1 MRLEQDSWP
10 RVQMAFLVVLTGAS
24 GFLASFLLLQAGLQ
38 AMWVRY
44 PVSAGFAYGVFLLLL
59 WLWMKTQASDYAD
72 VPTISGNGASNSG
85 ADTEG
90 LPDLESGGGGD
101 FGGGGAS
108 AHFDAPAN
116 PTDPGELPGS
126 NLISDGLASVG
137 DADEAAL
144 PLLVLLLVAALLVG
158 VLGAA
163 VSSLYILYAAP
174 GLFAELLLDGVL
186 AATLYRRLRHLESRH
201 WLETALRRTAV
212 PFALTAALL
221 SVSGAALQWYAPQ
234 AHSLGGVL
242 QEATSRP

>member
-1 MRLEQDSWP
+1 
-10 RVQMAFLVVLTGAS
+10 MAFLVMLTGAS

-38 AMWVRY
+38 AMWMRY
-44 PVSAGFAYGVFLLLL
+44 PVSVGFAYGVFLLLL
-59 WLWMKTQASDYAD
+59 WLWMKTKASDYAD
-72 VPTISGNGASNSG
+72 VPTISGDGASNGG
-85 ADTEG
+85 ADSEC
-90 LPDLESGGGGD
+90 LADLQSGGGGD

-116 PTDPGELPGS
+116 PADPGELPGS

-212 PFALTAALL
+212 PFGLTAALL
-221 SVSGAALQWYAPQ
+221 SVGGAALQWYAPQ
-234 AHSLGGVL
+234 AHSLGGML

>member
-10 RVQMAFLVVLTGAS
+10 RVQMAFLVMLTGAS

-44 PVSAGFAYGVFLLLL
+44 PVSVGFAYAVFLLLL
-59 WLWMKTQASDYAD
+59 WLWMRTQASDYAD
-72 VPTISGNGASNSG
+72 VPVASGDNASSG
-85 ADTEG
+85 GGDPG
-90 LPDLESGGGGD
+90 SLSNLRSGGGGD

-116 PTDPGELPGS
+116 PVDLGELPGS
-126 NLISDGLASVG
+126 SLVSDGLASVG

-144 PLLVLLLVAALLVG
+144 PLLGLLLVAALLIG

-221 SVSGAALQWYAPQ
+221 SVGGAAMQWYAPQ

-242 QEATSRP
+242 QQAASRP